1 MTQGNLFYFL
11 YRWKLILKRLSMY
24 PVLSY
29 CYVLATSIYSFV
41 LRFLRLVEYTLDP
54 NSMIEIVA
62 IMLSFS
68 FRSLARLSTF
78 CHRVI
83 YWWSQYNISL
93 CCTLYILLR
102 TSQIIE
108 WKLHQN
114 FDFLSTVPRLW
125 CFLLQT
131 LL

>member
-1 MTQGNLFYFL
+1 
-11 YRWKLILKRLSMY
+11 MY

-29 CYVLATSIYSFV
+29 CYVLTTSIYSFV

-62 IMLSFS
+62 IMRSLS

-83 YWWSQYNISL
+83 Y
-93 CCTLYILLR
+93 
-102 TSQIIE
+102 
-108 WKLHQN
+108 
-114 FDFLSTVPRLW
+114 
-125 CFLLQT
+125 
-131 LL
+131 

>member
-1 MTQGNLFYFL
+1 MKIDF
-11 YRWKLILKRLSMY
+11 KRLSMY

-83 YWWSQYNISL
+83 Y
-93 CCTLYILLR
+93 
-102 TSQIIE
+102 
-108 WKLHQN
+108 
-114 FDFLSTVPRLW
+114 
-125 CFLLQT
+125 
-131 LL
+131 